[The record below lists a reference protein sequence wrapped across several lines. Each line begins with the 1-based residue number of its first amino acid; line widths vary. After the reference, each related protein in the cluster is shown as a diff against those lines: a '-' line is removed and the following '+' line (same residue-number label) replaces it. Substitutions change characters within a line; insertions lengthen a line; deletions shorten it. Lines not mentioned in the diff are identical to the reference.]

1 MMEGLCSEWLL
12 FGRRFDL
19 ATEGK
24 EGLKR
29 LFDSFRPVSA
39 SADAPAAS

>member
-19 ATEGK
+19 AAEGK

-29 LFDSFRPVSA
+29 LFDSFRPAPPVGTA
-39 SADAPAAS
+39 SV